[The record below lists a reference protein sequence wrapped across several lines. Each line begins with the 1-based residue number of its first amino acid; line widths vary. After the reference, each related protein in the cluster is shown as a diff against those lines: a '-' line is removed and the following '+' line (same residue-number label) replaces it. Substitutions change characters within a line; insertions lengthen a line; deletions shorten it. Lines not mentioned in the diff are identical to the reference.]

1 MVLSQTSLEYDILF
15 FELCFLLVLVS
26 HFLVYIKLSGQDF
39 VNIDNVKNKIKL
51 IGIITIDLTRTIEIR
66 KLKLSFLF

>member
-15 FELCFLLVLVS
+15 FELCFLLVS